1 MIINTTMKHR
11 FTLIALL
18 ATMMMAMASCS
29 SSTSSDEISQIIE
42 INKKTLP
49 MPVSNEMIWTDMVV
63 EDGSVVYVYNVNDS
77 TGTIVASVPA
87 KHDNILLSIEQS
99 LNEPDYLKFVQLVVD
114 DGKDMKY
121 RYTDTRNGMKS
132 EITITNEE
140 LSQTLASHKK

>member
-1 MIINTTMKHR
+1 
-11 FTLIALL
+11 
-18 ATMMMAMASCS
+18 MMMAMASCS